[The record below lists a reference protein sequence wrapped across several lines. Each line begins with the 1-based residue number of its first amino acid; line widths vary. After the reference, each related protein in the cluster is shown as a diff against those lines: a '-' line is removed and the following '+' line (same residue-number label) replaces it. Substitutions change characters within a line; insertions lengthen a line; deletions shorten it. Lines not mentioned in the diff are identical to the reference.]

1 MLGLGTRAVSRL
13 QRRCRCLALRFDT
26 GPNSQLST
34 CGNGRHTRTSL
45 YSEPPPQV
53 TSNRAEPKTPG
64 STPTPVHS
72 TPAQLNSAQ
81 HSQRSPR
88 SPRRTVA
95 LLHCCTAALTLNQSD
110 LLLQH
115 DKAVN
120 APASMTGSV
129 MKTHAPFHSS
139 NARPYSW
146 SLRVR
151 GGEIQD
157 EQTRRSCVVPRETGQ

>member
-1 MLGLGTRAVSRL
+1 MDHPIPIFSACSSLHVDHCRSTDCVCCSATVVLGPSKRISVSSVPRGSSSYKIPDGASMLGLGTRAVSRL

-95 LLHCCTAALTLNQSD
+95 LLHCCTHSESIGPS
-110 LLLQH
+110 
-115 DKAVN
+115 
-120 APASMTGSV
+120 PAT
-129 MKTHAPFHSS
+129 
-139 NARPYSW
+139 
-146 SLRVR
+146 
-151 GGEIQD
+151 
-157 EQTRRSCVVPRETGQ
+157 